1 LPHAP
6 PQSVTANF
14 GMTMPAWF
22 DIRSF
27 DFNSEEDESGMLR
40 TVSSVNQLISAE
52 VDSGIE
58 PGRIV
63 VGGFSQGAAMSI
75 LTGLTS
81 ERKLAGVVSLSG
93 WAALRNKLEAM
104 CTSHASST
112 PIFWGHGTADP
123 LVTYNI
129 GKASVEFLTTRLGLP
144 AVSDNASDA
153 ASLKG
158 VMFRSYSGL
167 QHGAAPK
174 ELSDLKEWL
183 KRILP

>member
-1 LPHAP
+1 
-6 PQSVTANF
+6 
-14 GMTMPAWF
+14 
-22 DIRSF
+22 
-27 DFNSEEDESGMLR
+27 MLR

-52 VDSGIE
+52 IDSGIE

-93 WAALRNKLEAM
+93 WAALRNKLAAVSKSYVFGNISDTTFQM
-104 CTSHASST
+104 RTSHASST

-123 LVTYNI
+123 LVTFNI

-144 AVSDNASDA
+144 AVSDDASDA

-158 VMFRSYSGL
+158 IMFKSYSGL
-167 QHGAAPK
+167 QHGAAPE
-174 ELSDLKEWL
+174 ELTDLKEWL
-183 KRILP
+183 KKILP